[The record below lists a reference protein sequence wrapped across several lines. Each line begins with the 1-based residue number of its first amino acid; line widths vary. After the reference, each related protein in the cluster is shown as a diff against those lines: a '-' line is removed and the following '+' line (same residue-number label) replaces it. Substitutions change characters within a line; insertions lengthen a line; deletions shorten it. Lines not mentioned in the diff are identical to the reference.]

1 MLNNIN
7 LTLICKNILTFLLSN
22 SINAKS
28 KLDIGPFENI
38 ISDFYLTNPIARSS
52 EVMAEL
58 SSIAKSKDMKVAAE

>member
-1 MLNNIN
+1 
-7 LTLICKNILTFLLSN
+7 
-22 SINAKS
+22 
-28 KLDIGPFENI
+28 LDIGPFENI